1 MNKVFLLSVSN
12 FKAFLLSDN
21 KVLQAFPF
29 LQPLKT
35 KLSAL
40 KGCAP
45 CQRGRKG
52 KSLDSD
58 IQEAITRIVSMGEG
72 DKARLKALLGAQTV
86 RAYHRTN
93 VNGRMVRKRAEW

>member
-12 FKAFLLSDN
+12 FKSALLSDN

-35 KLSAL
+35 KMSTL

-52 KSLDSD
+52 KALDAD
-58 IQEAITRIVSMGEG
+58 IQEAITRLVSMGEG
-72 DKARLKALLGAQTV
+72 DKARLKALLGVQTI